1 MANTSRFN
9 TSLFNGRDAGA
20 VLRETDTLIFNG
32 FWLQNQ
38 YFITTDVNV
47 WNMPN
52 INLLTYSNPK
62 SDWGGLLDRYYKER
76 TITVKGHI
84 NWSTNEEIEDRIDSL
99 KKAISV
105 KQWYLEFKFWE
116 RYRRILCT
124 LTNSNVV
131 SRANYEVSHWQFE
144 LSFKAEKPFWS
155 EKEPYS
161 QLIEN
166 VNDEINEDI
175 FNEWSQYTRPKI
187 NFVFN
192 QASWVNDIKLTI
204 WNDTLSIT
212 ETISRGDILNID
224 TELKTITLNW
234 TWIDFEW
241 RFPRLE
247 AGVNTLN
254 VVVNGTYNCDISIL
268 FPKNFL

>member
-9 TSLFNGRDAGA
+9 TSLFNSRDAGA
-20 VLRETDTLIFNG
+20 VLRDTDTLIFNG

-105 KQWYLEFKFWE
+105 KQWYLEFKFW
-116 RYRRILCT
+116 
-124 LTNSNVV
+124 
-131 SRANYEVSHWQFE
+131 
-144 LSFKAEKPFWS
+144 
-155 EKEPYS
+155 
-161 QLIEN
+161 
-166 VNDEINEDI
+166 
-175 FNEWSQYTRPKI
+175 
-187 NFVFN
+187 
-192 QASWVNDIKLTI
+192 
-204 WNDTLSIT
+204 
-212 ETISRGDILNID
+212 
-224 TELKTITLNW
+224 
-234 TWIDFEW
+234 
-241 RFPRLE
+241 
-247 AGVNTLN
+247 
-254 VVVNGTYNCDISIL
+254 NCDFFVESGLKWKI
-268 FPKNFL
+268 K